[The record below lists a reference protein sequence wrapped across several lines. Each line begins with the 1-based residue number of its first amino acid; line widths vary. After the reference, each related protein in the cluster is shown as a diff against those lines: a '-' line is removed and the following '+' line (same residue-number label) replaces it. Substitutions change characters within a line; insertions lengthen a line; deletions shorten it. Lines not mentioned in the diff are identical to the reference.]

1 MSRDEASG
9 SPSAGERGDA
19 VRETGTAEPSRIA
32 RRPYIQRARHIG
44 REYEVM
50 IELATGILIAS
61 PHLHRM
67 AHYTS
72 GVFDFSVDVLDDVPP
87 HLVEPGE
94 SAASRRGNYLRAGQ
108 HLTFIAGHEDTA
120 LEELRSG
127 RLIRTVLHSDHG
139 AIYCSPVR
147 PAEYVTGLT
156 LDRTREEIDA
166 ADRTLAHLVTTIRRQ
181 IGLGSQNP
189 GGWQTSRPVQIPD
202 SRVAESSLTSG
213 TRDSGQFV
221 FRGEESRYVVNL
233 FRTAVSPVDLHYV
246 AYFQDGNFVSSADCL
261 GDPSIGHLFTQITP
275 DTRRRSYGGIGRRFK
290 VLAGQFGHLMKTG
303 VNGRL
308 VRAVLDVEQ
317 GAIYYYRISDEVY
330 LVGVTTSQPAVSKAD
345 DQMKKLADEFS
356 QYTDSR

>member
-1 MSRDEASG
+1 M
-9 SPSAGERGDA
+9 
-19 VRETGTAEPSRIA
+19 RETGTAEPSWIA
-32 RRPYIQRARHIG
+32 RRPYVQRARHIG
-44 REYEVM
+44 GEFEAM
-50 IELATGILIAS
+50 IELAAGVVTAS
-61 PHLHRM
+61 PHLHRI

-72 GVFDFSVDVLDDVPP
+72 GVFDFSVDVLDDVQP
-87 HLVEPGE
+87 HLVEPAE
-94 SAASRRGNYLRAGQ
+94 PVASRRGNYLRAGQ

-166 ADRTLAHLVTTIRRQ
+166 ADRTLAHLVTTIRGQ

-202 SRVAESSLTSG
+202 SRAVESGLTSG
-213 TRDSGQFV
+213 PRDGGQLV
-221 FRGEESRYVVNL
+221 FRGEESHYVVNL

-261 GDPSIGHLFTQITP
+261 GDPSIRHLFTQITP
-275 DTRRRSYGGIGRRFK
+275 DARRRSYGGIGRRFK
-290 VLAGQFGHLMKTG
+290 VLARQFGHLMRTG

-317 GAIYYYRISDEVY
+317 GAIYYYRISGEAY
-330 LVGVTTSQPAVSKAD
+330 LVGVTISQPAVSMAD
-345 DQMKKLADEFS
+345 DQMKKLAEEFS
-356 QYTDSR
+356 QHTDSR